1 VEIACNRGFLN
12 LEVLRV
18 RVVEK
23 SKQRGRKMAWW
34 EDYVSDEVMGTFA
47 PIVVY
52 WLYSGCYHMLPRLE
66 KYRLHSVEEEEK
78 KNIMSVPEVVRS
90 VLLQQAIQVC
100 VALALFKITGQQE
113 KVQQPSVWVASL
125 QFFAAMI
132 VMDAWQYFIHR
143 LMHINKFM
151 YKHVHSHHHRLVVPY
166 AFGALY
172 NHPLEALLLDTV
184 GGALSFLLT
193 GMTPR
198 TSVYFFTFATIKT
211 IDDHCGLCLPYNP
224 FHYIFWNNTAYHDI
238 HHQLHGLKYNFSQPF
253 FISWDK
259 IFGTHMPYVVQKR
272 VEGGLEVRPVKKLE

>member
-1 VEIACNRGFLN
+1 MYRFEG
-12 LEVLRV
+12 LRSA
-18 RVVEK
+18 
-23 SKQRGRKMAWW
+23 SK
-34 EDYVSDEVMGTFA
+34 VTN
-47 PIVVY
+47 VVY
-52 WLYSGCYHMLPRLE
+52 LMGFE
-66 KYRLHSVEEEEK
+66 
-78 KNIMSVPEVVRS
+78 
-90 VLLQQAIQVC
+90 Q
-100 VALALFKITGQQE
+100 ITGQQE

-224 FHYIFWNNTAYHDI
+224 FHYIFWNNTAYHDV

-272 VEGGLEVRPVKKLE
+272 VEGGLEVRPVKKME

>member
-1 VEIACNRGFLN
+1 
-12 LEVLRV
+12 
-18 RVVEK
+18 
-23 SKQRGRKMAWW
+23 M
-34 EDYVSDEVMGTFA
+34 
-47 PIVVY
+47 VY
-52 WLYSGCYHMLPRLE
+52 LMWFE
-66 KYRLHSVEEEEK
+66 
-78 KNIMSVPEVVRS
+78 
-90 VLLQQAIQVC
+90 Q
-100 VALALFKITGQQE
+100 ITGQQE

-272 VEGGLEVRPVKKLE
+272 VGGGLEVRPVKKLE

>member
-1 VEIACNRGFLN
+1 LVEIVCNRGYLN

-100 VALALFKITGQQE
+100 VALALFK
-113 KVQQPSVWVASL
+113 V
-125 QFFAAMI
+125 
-132 VMDAWQYFIHR
+132 
-143 LMHINKFM
+143 
-151 YKHVHSHHHRLVVPY
+151 
-166 AFGALY
+166 
-172 NHPLEALLLDTV
+172 
-184 GGALSFLLT
+184 
-193 GMTPR
+193 
-198 TSVYFFTFATIKT
+198 
-211 IDDHCGLCLPYNP
+211 
-224 FHYIFWNNTAYHDI
+224 
-238 HHQLHGLKYNFSQPF
+238 
-253 FISWDK
+253 
-259 IFGTHMPYVVQKR
+259 
-272 VEGGLEVRPVKKLE
+272 

>member
-1 VEIACNRGFLN
+1 MYTCEGLRSATKATNVVNLMGF
-12 LEVLRV
+12 E
-18 RVVEK
+18 
-23 SKQRGRKMAWW
+23 Q
-34 EDYVSDEVMGTFA
+34 
-47 PIVVY
+47 
-52 WLYSGCYHMLPRLE
+52 
-66 KYRLHSVEEEEK
+66 
-78 KNIMSVPEVVRS
+78 
-90 VLLQQAIQVC
+90 
-100 VALALFKITGQQE
+100 ITGQQE
-113 KVQQPSVWVASL
+113 KGQPPSVWVASL

>member
-1 VEIACNRGFLN
+1 MYTCEG
-12 LEVLRV
+12 LRSAT
-18 RVVEK
+18 K
-23 SKQRGRKMAWW
+23 ATK
-34 EDYVSDEVMGTFA
+34 
-47 PIVVY
+47 VVY
-52 WLYSGCYHMLPRLE
+52 LMGFE
-66 KYRLHSVEEEEK
+66 
-78 KNIMSVPEVVRS
+78 
-90 VLLQQAIQVC
+90 Q
-100 VALALFKITGQQE
+100 ITGQQE

-272 VEGGLEVRPVKKLE
+272 VEGGLEVRPVKKME

>member
-1 VEIACNRGFLN
+1 MYRFEG
-12 LEVLRV
+12 LRSA
-18 RVVEK
+18 
-23 SKQRGRKMAWW
+23 SK
-34 EDYVSDEVMGTFA
+34 VTN
-47 PIVVY
+47 VVY
-52 WLYSGCYHMLPRLE
+52 LMGFE
-66 KYRLHSVEEEEK
+66 
-78 KNIMSVPEVVRS
+78 
-90 VLLQQAIQVC
+90 Q
-100 VALALFKITGQQE
+100 ITGQQE

-125 QFFAAMI
+125 QFFAAMM

-224 FHYIFWNNTAYHDI
+224 FHYIFWNNTAYHDV

-272 VEGGLEVRPVKKLE
+272 VEGGLEVRPVKKME

>member
-1 VEIACNRGFLN
+1 MYTCEGLQSTTKA
-12 LEVLRV
+12 
-18 RVVEK
+18 
-23 SKQRGRKMAWW
+23 SK
-34 EDYVSDEVMGTFA
+34 
-47 PIVVY
+47 VVY
-52 WLYSGCYHMLPRLE
+52 LMGLE
-66 KYRLHSVEEEEK
+66 
-78 KNIMSVPEVVRS
+78 
-90 VLLQQAIQVC
+90 Q
-100 VALALFKITGQQE
+100 ITGQQE

-151 YKHVHSHHHRLVVPY
+151 YKHIHSHHHRLVVPY

-272 VEGGLEVRPVKKLE
+272 VEGGLEVRPVKKME